1 MYVDAVQLF
10 CQQELDSNVYHSVLH
25 LEKKNTLTFLLL
37 DNVASIRPAIIKSTT
52 FNVAPGFHSS
62 PLILL
67 TFLSVELDNLIVW
80 YEILVVFLIVILIYK
95 KYFRHIYC
103 S

>member
-37 DNVASIRPAIIKSTT
+37 DNVASIRPAIIKPTT
-52 FNVAPGFHSS
+52 FNVAPGFHS

-67 TFLSVELDNLIVW
+67 TFVSVELNNLIVW

>member
-37 DNVASIRPAIIKSTT
+37 DNVASIRPAIIIKSTT
-52 FNVAPGFHSS
+52 FKVAPGFHSS

-80 YEILVVFLIVILIYK
+80 YEILVVFLIVRLI
-95 KYFRHIYC
+95 
-103 S
+103 